1 MLRRILIGISI
12 EFGPIFGFLIA
23 SEYMPFVRAA
33 TYFVAFTVIAI
44 SLALFEQKR
53 VAIFPII
60 VASTVIIFGGATVIM
75 NDPFYLIFKDTLYNG
90 IFAIV
95 ILIGLSRGKS
105 VMKPLFKNLFMINDD
120 GWRIYSKRWAIFLIF
135 LTISNEWARVQLTP
149 YGWINFK
156 IGITLLTVIFAFA
169 QLPLTRRTRLAVAN
183 AWGFKM
189 RN

>member
-1 MLRRILIGISI
+1 MLRRILIGLTI

-23 SEYMPFVRAA
+23 SEYMPFVKAA
-33 TYFVAFTVIAI
+33 TFFVAFTVIAI

-53 VAIFPII
+53 LAIFPII
-60 VASTVIIFGGATVIM
+60 VASTVLLFGGATVVM

-95 ILIGLSRGKS
+95 IFIGLTRGKS

-120 GWRIYSKRWAIFLIF
+120 GWRIYSRRWAFFLVF
-135 LTISNEWARVQLTP
+135 LAVSNEWARVTLTP
-149 YGWINFK
+149 EQWIGFK
-156 IGITLLTVIFAFA
+156 ICITLLTVAFAFA
-169 QLPLTRRTRLAVAN
+169 QLPLTRRTRLAIASP
-183 AWGFKM
+183 WGFKM